1 MPGSQFYS
9 LVPVVVATFL
19 PLSSIWASTATKGNA
34 NIAAPNQW
42 HNRHQPST
50 FRGQRTPA
58 YSSEKGLIHTTVN
71 TECTLVD
78 GRSDSVSTSSPRKPG
93 HNDSRDRD
101 SIDLEMQKMGHI
113 RVDRGYSVRSD

>member
-1 MPGSQFYS
+1 M
-9 LVPVVVATFL
+9 PVVVATFL

-42 HNRHQPST
+42 HNRRLPST
-50 FRGQRTPA
+50 FRGNRTPA
-58 YSSEKGLIHTTVN
+58 YSSEKGLIHTNVN

-78 GRSDSVSTSSPRKPG
+78 DRSNSLSGSSPRKPG
-93 HNDSRDRD
+93 HTDSRDRD